1 MGNSNM
7 LFGLSGPG
15 GFLSIAKLEIVIM
28 RNFILQGLGALT
40 CVAFLPGA
48 AVTQENQR
56 IDYSVLPLVFEE
68 STDPE
73 QQQFNFYNFIW
84 RSFIAL
90 NWPNE
95 KLVVDTKVFP
105 PRITSGTRGKPD
117 SARPLSAIAKT
128 DVLSVWETYKAPYE
142 VFPPV
147 GRWATSDNWNDVRP
161 PPPPPE
167 GTSTDQVPA
176 DSPQNAD
183 SRPLLGYPFLEYA
196 TDTQQPYFF
205 PHFTG
210 PLYDRNGGLVRYEVA
225 VNRAFFRYV
234 RTFGYYNN
242 EEQIKAVNNYL
253 KGRRDASAFQRP
265 PFGNPAETGP
275 GGYLHP
281 LPDYAQTGL
290 VDLKAAWRVLDPQNT
305 AENERY
311 VKRNIVVGYK
321 KDGKPDSLLMGLVAL
336 HILRWTSNGYDP
348 IKGIDGAFV
357 ASTFEQIDNVTAN
370 IDRHGNLVKPTFND
384 GELPT
389 PEENEYGFE
398 GKIPK
403 LGDKPVNIYRAE
415 AQRIPPVLQALN
427 KRYQTQAPV
436 STSPLRYYQLI
447 GTQNRHVGAVSFKT
461 PESRERNGHQ
471 GPITGVNTNANN
483 LVNSALESY
492 TQKNFSCIL
501 CHVRARPFGVPHKPG
516 QSPVFPERAFEDD
529 HFKIL
534 TFLLQSAR
542 GPGTRDPGKDAD

>member
-1 MGNSNM
+1 
-7 LFGLSGPG
+7 
-15 GFLSIAKLEIVIM
+15 M
-28 RNFILQGLGALT
+28 RKYLLQGLGALG
-40 CVAFLPGA
+40 CIVFLPGLA
-48 AVTQENQR
+48 LAQE
-56 IDYSVLPLVFEE
+56 DTKTDFSALPFVYEE
-68 STDPE
+68 SSDPE

-95 KLVVDTKVFP
+95 KLVVDSKVFP

-117 SARPLSAIAKT
+117 TARQLSAIAKPG
-128 DVLSVWETYKAPYE
+128 VLSVWETYKAPYE

-147 GRWATSDNWNDVRP
+147 DRWASSETWNDVRP
-161 PPPPPE
+161 PPPPEKKSTGQPPA
-167 GTSTDQVPA
+167 GTA
-176 DSPQNAD
+176 DTANTEI
-183 SRPLLGYPFLEYA
+183 RPLLGYPFLEYA
-196 TDTQQPYFF
+196 TDKKQPYFF

-253 KGRRDASAFQRP
+253 QGKRDASAFQRP
-265 PFGNPAETGP
+265 PFGNPAETRP
-275 GGYLHP
+275 GGYLDS

-290 VDLKAAWRVLDPQNT
+290 VDLKAAWRVLDPKNT

-311 VKRNIVVGYK
+311 LKRNIVVGYK
-321 KDGKPDSLLMGLVAL
+321 DNGKPDSLLMGLVAL
-336 HILRWTSNGYDP
+336 HILRWTPNGYDP

-370 IDRHGNLVKPTFND
+370 IDRHGNVVEPTFND
-384 GELPT
+384 GEMPT
-389 PEENEYGFE
+389 PEEKEYGFE
-398 GKIPK
+398 GKIPD
-403 LGDKPVNIYRAE
+403 LGDKPVNIYRVA
-415 AQRIPPVLQALN
+415 AQQIPPVLQALN
-427 KRYQTQAPV
+427 KRYQTLFPV
-436 STSPLRYYQLI
+436 NTSPLQYYQLI
-447 GTQNRHVGAVSFKT
+447 GTQNKHVGAVSFTT

-501 CHVRARPFGVPHKPG
+501 CHVRARPFGSPHKPG

-534 TFLLQSAR
+534 TFLLQSAK
-542 GPGTRDPGKDAD
+542 GPGTKGPKKSTD